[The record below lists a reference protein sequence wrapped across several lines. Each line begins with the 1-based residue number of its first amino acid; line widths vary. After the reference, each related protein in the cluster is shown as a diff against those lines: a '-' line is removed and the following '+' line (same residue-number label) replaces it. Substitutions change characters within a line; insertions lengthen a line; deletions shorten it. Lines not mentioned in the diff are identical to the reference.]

1 MVIIAAVDRTDLS
14 QSVVEQAHALAAAFD
29 DDVHVVHVLK
39 PSEFMSLEQSTIEE
53 TGHAVEI
60 TSAEEFAAEAARQAA
75 ETVDEPSTPVGLVGP
90 PSDEII
96 RYADTHDARYIVVG
110 PKNRSPT
117 GKVLFG
123 SVTQSVLLNAD
134 CPVVSINAE

>member
-29 DDVHVVHVLK
+29 DTVHVVHVLK
-39 PSEFMSLEQSTIEE
+39 PSEFMDLEQSTIEE
-53 TGHAVEI
+53 TGHAVEMD
-60 TSAEEFAAEAARQAA
+60 SAEEVATEIARQAA
-75 ETVDEPSTPVGLVGP
+75 EYVAEPSTAVGLVGP
-90 PSDEII
+90 PSDEVI
-96 RYADTHDARYIVVG
+96 RYADDHDARYIVVG

-123 SVTQSVLLNAD
+123 SVTQSVLLNAH
-134 CPVVSINAE
+134 CPVVAINVK